1 MPKLVNL
8 GSLCIDH
15 VYRVA
20 GIAGLG
26 ETVASESYAVFPGG
40 KGLNQSVAAA
50 KAGAAVVHV
59 GAVGADG
66 AWLRDALAAAGVD
79 AAGVRAVA
87 VASGHAVIQV
97 NAAGENAIVVSGGA
111 NRALAPEDVRAA
123 LDRLAPGDWLLLQNE
138 VNDLETILDQASRVD
153 CQVAFNVAPA
163 DGREAGYDLSS
174 VALLIVNEVEAAA
187 LAGVRE
193 PRAAAAALR
202 QRWPNAE
209 LVLTLG
215 AEGLIHGGSD
225 GLADLPAF
233 PVQAVDETAAGDT
246 FIGFLMA
253 SLLAGAAMPEALRLG
268 SAAGALAVTK
278 AGAASSIPTLD
289 TALALAATG
298 DARKTHT

>member
-20 GIAGLG
+20 DIAGLG
-26 ETVASESYAVFPGG
+26 ETVASASYAVFPGG

-66 AWLRDALAAAGVD
+66 AWLRDALVAAGVD
-79 AAGVRAVA
+79 ADGVRTVD

-111 NRALAPEDVRAA
+111 NRALAPEDVRVA

-138 VNDLETILDQASRVD
+138 VNDLETILDQASRFD
-153 CQVAFNVAPA
+153 CQVAFNVAPT

-174 VALLIVNEVEAAA
+174 VALLIVNEVEAEA

-193 PRAAAAALR
+193 PRAAATALR

-215 AEGLIHGGSD
+215 AEGLIHGGPN

-289 TALALAATG
+289 AARVLAATG
-298 DARKTHT
+298 DARKTRT